1 MSTSSSKVFVEQT
14 KNGLV
19 TPPQIWKGMQKNMS
33 AQVTWCTHAMLHFLH
48 LCTYNFT
55 YTVCMQNFTFFTLL
69 QFNGSTTEQIP
80 ALILLK
86 QEQVIFYA
94 VERSLKIVMS

>member
-1 MSTSSSKVFVEQT
+1 
-14 KNGLV
+14 
-19 TPPQIWKGMQKNMS
+19 
-33 AQVTWCTHAMLHFLH
+33 
-48 LCTYNFT
+48 
-55 YTVCMQNFTFFTLL
+55 MQNFTFFTLL